1 MIFMMFANAL
11 RTVPRS
17 LALCALLTIAPG
29 IALAD
34 TPANPGPPS
43 PAAAATDT
51 TTSDAST
58 APAVAN
64 VDGFRSAKFGMSMDD
79 VKAAIIK
86 DFGVKPTAIATG
98 ENTAERTQVLGVS
111 VPDLL
116 QDGGTA
122 QVSYVFGYKSKT
134 LIQVG
139 ISWSQATDP
148 AMTPAK
154 LYADGD
160 TLRAHFVTEGYKPD
174 TVKTG
179 LVLPNGLLLFRGE
192 DAAGHATI
200 LILQGSFKADAAS
213 KQQVLTPTSLALLY
227 SANPQNPDVFKIS
240 PGQF

>member
-1 MIFMMFANAL
+1 MSSVVFVNAL
-11 RTVPRS
+11 RMRLLL
-17 LALCALLTIAPG
+17 LALCAPAVVMPG
-29 IALAD
+29 LARAD
-34 TPANPGPPS
+34 APANPPP
-43 PAAAATDT
+43 PAAATAAPGAGL
-51 TTSDAST
+51 SDAST
-58 APAVAN
+58 APAVVN
-64 VDGFRSAKFGMSMDD
+64 VDGFRSAKFGMSVDE
-79 VKAAIIK
+79 VKAAIVK
-86 DFGVKPTAIATG
+86 DFGVKPTAISTG
-98 ENTAERTQVLGVS
+98 QNTAERTAVLGVS

-148 AMTPAK
+148 TMTPAK

-160 TLRAHFVTEGYKPD
+160 ALRAHFVTEGYKPD

-192 DAAGHATI
+192 DEAGHATI